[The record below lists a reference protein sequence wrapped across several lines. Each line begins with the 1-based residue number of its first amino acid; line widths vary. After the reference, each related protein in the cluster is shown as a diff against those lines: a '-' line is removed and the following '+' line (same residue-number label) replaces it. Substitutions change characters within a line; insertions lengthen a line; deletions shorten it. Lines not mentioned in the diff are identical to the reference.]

1 MQAVPVLMTNKNVEK
16 KNNIVFFISSL
27 GGGGAEGVCVSLANA
42 LAKRGWQVNL
52 LVLNLNN
59 AVHQMNLDP
68 LVEIVSLNV
77 QHTRNAILPLK
88 KYIKKANP
96 DKFLVFNYELAVLL
110 VLLRGWLNLDY
121 KIIARN
127 INSLRSKQQQVQSLW
142 RKCIVYPLI
151 HRLYYKVDL
160 VINQCSAMQE
170 ELIGL
175 YPQISSKSVVIYNPV
190 NSHILEA
197 AKNTSSTHIKKGGY
211 LLCVG
216 RLEKQKAFHL
226 AIKGFAILAEDFP
239 TLKLKILGEGRL
251 ENELKLLAVNLN
263 IQDRVDFVGYQKN
276 MIPIYQQANATVLTS
291 LYEGFPNVLVESI
304 TLGTPVIA
312 FDCPSGPSEIVEE
325 GINGSLVKSR
335 DTQALTTA
343 IKNVLINPPLPEQV
357 QQNTD
362 KYDIENI
369 VVLYEK
375 VLLIS

>member
-1 MQAVPVLMTNKNVEK
+1 MANKNAEK

-52 LVLNLNN
+52 LVLNLSN

-68 LVEIVSLNV
+68 LVEIVSLDV

-110 VLLRGWLNLDY
+110 VLLRTWLKSDY

-127 INSLRSKQQQVQSLW
+127 INSLRSKQQQIQSLW
-142 RKCIVYPLI
+142 RKFIVYPLI

-160 VINQCSAMQE
+160 VINQCYAMQE
-170 ELIGL
+170 ELISL
-175 YPQISSKSVVIYNPV
+175 YPQISSKSIVIYNPV
-190 NSHILEA
+190 NSRINEA
-197 AKNTSSTHIKKGGY
+197 AKDIASATISKHNY

-226 AIKGFAILAEDFP
+226 AIESFAILVRDFP
-239 TLKLKILGEGRL
+239 ELKLKVVGEGQL
-251 ENELKLLAVNLN
+251 ESELKTLMVNLN
-263 IQDRVDFVGYQKN
+263 IQDRVDFLGYQKK
-276 MIPIYQQANATVLTS
+276 MIPLYQNANATVLTS

-312 FDCPSGPSEIVEE
+312 FDCPSGPSEIIEE

-335 DTQALTTA
+335 DIQVLATA
-343 IKNVLINPPLPEQV
+343 IRNVLINPPSPEQV

-362 KYDIENI
+362 KYDIDNI
-369 VVLYEK
+369 VVQYEK
-375 VLLIS
+375 MLLKP

>member
-1 MQAVPVLMTNKNVEK
+1 MENKNFEK

-42 LAKRGWQVNL
+42 MAKRGWQVNL

-59 AVHQMNLDP
+59 ALHQTTLDP
-68 LVEIVSLNV
+68 LVNLVSLNV
-77 QHTRNAILPLK
+77 QHTRNAIFPLK
-88 KYIKKANP
+88 RYIRNNKP

-110 VLLRGWLNLDY
+110 VLLRGWLNSDY

-151 HRLYYKVDL
+151 HRLYYKVDF
-160 VINQCSAMQE
+160 VINQCCAMQE
-170 ELIGL
+170 ELISL

-190 NSHILEA
+190 NTHILEA
-197 AKNTSSTHIKKGGY
+197 AKNTPSLFIKKGGY

-226 AIKGFAILAEDFP
+226 AIEGFAILAEDFP

-276 MIPIYQQANATVLTS
+276 MIPFYQNANATVLTS

-312 FDCPSGPSEIVEE
+312 FDCQSGPGEIIEE
-325 GINGSLVKSR
+325 GVNGCLVKSR
-335 DTQALTTA
+335 DIHALATA
-343 IKNVLINPPLPEQV
+343 IKTILTTPPSQELV
-357 QQNTD
+357 QHNTD

-375 VLLIS
+375 VLLTQ